1 MKAYRRLSVLAL
13 ASLLLWPLVAQ
24 AQETPKSAVEAA
36 KPPKVDAAVK
46 VVVKS
51 VSGEAEFL
59 LPETEDPKV
68 LEVGLS
74 LPLKT
79 QIFTGDETIVRLDLG
94 QNVVV
99 TIDALSEFTLDQF
112 AIDRSLAQPN
122 VTTRMRLKTGKVD
135 VDIAKGEFTSDMK
148 IATPNATASVTG
160 SGCTL
165 SFSRGH
171 GTGMQNR
178 YGTMS
183 MGNQPV
189 GPGQRST
196 VEKAGEQATRP
207 IDNKKVD
214 GKAEVAPT
222 GTTKEEKKA
231 SETRSETSAT
241 LASDATRK
249 EGNPLFAKQ
258 QFANAKSAFTKTGG
272 VISRD
277 VTPP

>member
-1 MKAYRRLSVLAL
+1 MKAHRQLSVLAL
-13 ASLLLWPLVAQ
+13 AALFLSPLVAW
-24 AQETPKSAVEAA
+24 AQETAKPAAEAA
-36 KPPKVDAAVK
+36 KAPKMDAALK

-51 VSGEAEFL
+51 VSGEAEYM
-59 LPETEDPKV
+59 LPDTEEPKV
-68 LEVGLS
+68 LEVGLA

-112 AIDRSLAQPN
+112 NIDRSLAQPN

-160 SGCTL
+160 SGCTMT
-165 SFSRGH
+165 FSRGH

-178 YGTMS
+178 YGTMA

-189 GPGQRST
+189 RPGQRST
-196 VEKAGEQATRP
+196 VERAGEQPTRP

-214 GKAEVAPT
+214 AKAEVAPT

-231 SETRSETSAT
+231 SETRSETSAS

-249 EGNPLFAKQ
+249 EGNPLFGKQ
-258 QFANAKSAFTKTGG
+258 QFANSKSAFTKSGG
-272 VISRD
+272 LISRD